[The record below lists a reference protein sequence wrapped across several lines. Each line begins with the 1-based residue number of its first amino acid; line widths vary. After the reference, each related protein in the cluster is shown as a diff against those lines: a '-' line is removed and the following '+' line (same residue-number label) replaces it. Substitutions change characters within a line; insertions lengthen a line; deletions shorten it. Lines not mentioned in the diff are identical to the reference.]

1 MNRYASTVALYARM
15 NLIRVLV
22 IMVVTAAVAAFL
34 IWRYP
39 AGGTVQETYTDPQ
52 TQQESV
58 IVSSQ
63 SQLDEVI
70 ERSRVP
76 IVCGVGFAAIVAVMS
91 LTGCGYG
98 VKTDCTVR
106 RLRVN
111 ESSAVCLWAVY
122 HAALLIVYWAV
133 LAAVLYGMMAL
144 HCRNAE
150 MVQGMVCGS
159 QSMLLLCYTD
169 TFLHRLI
176 PMRDGV
182 VWVVDMVMVLVTA
195 LGTVHFS
202 YSQRHGRFGIC
213 VFLAVGCTVASFFC
227 PMGNSWNYIL
237 LALALVLGTVMC
249 YAIWGGED
257 DAEKPL

>member
-15 NLIRVLV
+15 NLIKVLA
-22 IMVVTAAVAAFL
+22 ITLVTAAVAAFL

-39 AGGTVQETYTDPQ
+39 AGGTVQETFTDPQ

-58 IVSSQ
+58 VVSRYSC
-63 SQLDEVI
+63 LDEVV
-70 ERSRVP
+70 EGSRVP
-76 IVCGVGFAAIVAVMS
+76 VVCGVGFAAIAAVMS

-111 ESSAVCLWAVY
+111 ESGAVCLWAAY
-122 HAALLIVYWAV
+122 HAALLVVYWAV

-144 HCRNAE
+144 RCNNAE
-150 MVQGMVCGS
+150 AVQGMVCGP
-159 QSMLLLCYTD
+159 QSMLLLCCTD
-169 TFLHRLI
+169 TFLHRLA

-202 YSQRHGRFGIC
+202 YCQRHGRFSVG
-213 VFLAVGCTVASFFC
+213 VLLAVGCTVASCFC
-227 PMGNSWNYIL
+227 PLGDSWNYIL
-237 LALALVLGTVMC
+237 LALALVLGSVMC
-249 YAIWGGED
+249 YTMFGGED